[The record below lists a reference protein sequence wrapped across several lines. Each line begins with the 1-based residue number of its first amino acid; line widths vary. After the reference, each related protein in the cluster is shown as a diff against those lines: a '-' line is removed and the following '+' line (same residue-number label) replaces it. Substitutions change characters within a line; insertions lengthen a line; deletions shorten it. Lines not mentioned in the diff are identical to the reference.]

1 MGCCLAIELEAAR
14 DRAKKR
20 IIRRRYGALAGV
32 RAYPQQQ
39 NQYYFNFN
47 QGHRSQPVLLPA
59 QHFHHHHRHHHH
71 GIHHHGHHNALN
83 PGHHHTHHHAHHHSH
98 HHHGHH
104 QLNTLKNNL
113 YLFSLLNETL
123 SINSIMCWTT
133 YLTKL
138 FFNSLTTFKHRCEVN
153 FGILVKNLK

>member
-1 MGCCLAIELEAAR
+1 MINLLRFRQNHLWLNATFFRIYLSQTRILFRAQTCLFTWLRFKNLRKNKIFRTTMGCCLAIELEAAR

-104 QLNTLKNNL
+104 
-113 YLFSLLNETL
+113 
-123 SINSIMCWTT
+123 
-133 YLTKL
+133 
-138 FFNSLTTFKHRCEVN
+138 
-153 FGILVKNLK
+153 